1 MLLGFSQANLW
12 DNIWSNNIIDR
23 VVFPR
28 QFEMKLSW
36 NASMQGHAAIKN
48 TNYLLSAIQIDGA
61 TNRIKIQTN
70 FSTLAL

>member
-1 MLLGFSQANLW
+1 
-12 DNIWSNNIIDR
+12 
-23 VVFPR
+23 
-28 QFEMKLSW
+28 MKLSW